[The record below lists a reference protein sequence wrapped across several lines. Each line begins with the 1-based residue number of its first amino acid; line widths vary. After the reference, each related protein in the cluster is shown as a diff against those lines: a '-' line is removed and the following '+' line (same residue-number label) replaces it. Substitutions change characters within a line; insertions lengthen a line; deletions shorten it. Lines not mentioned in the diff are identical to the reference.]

1 MRKLITVEEAE
12 SQVRDVV
19 ADFGTEQVP
28 IADCAG
34 RILRQSVSAERD
46 LPPFDR
52 VMMDGIA
59 IDHASWRSG
68 RRDFLIRGE
77 APAGKPRLSL
87 TDPGGCIE
95 VMTGAVLP
103 DGCNSVIPVERI
115 ALIDDHA
122 RLETGYQPK
131 AEQFIHKGGSD
142 HRSGSRLLDPG
153 TRLTGPEAAIAA
165 AAGLSRLTVS
175 TLPEIG
181 VVSIG
186 DELVEPGETVLDHQ
200 IRRSNDYGIEAAIRS
215 RQAGTVTR
223 VFVNDDR
230 DNMLRVIG
238 ERLEISGALVL
249 SGGVS
254 MGRYD
259 HVPDVLEALGIQL
272 IFHKVSQRPGRPMWF
287 GCSRD
292 GKPVFALPGNPVS
305 AIVCLSR
312 YVLPA
317 LESGMGLGEQPAR
330 WASLADDVSFTPEL
344 TLFLPVR
351 IRSTSD
357 ATLVAEPRSP
367 NTSGDFASL
376 AGTDGFV
383 ELPRGQQEFSSGF
396 VARFWP
402 W

>member
-1 MRKLITVEEAE
+1 MRKLITVEQAE
-12 SQVRDVV
+12 SQIRDVL
-19 ADFGTEQVP
+19 ADFGTEQIP

-34 RILRQSVSAERD
+34 RILRQPVSAERD

-52 VMMDGIA
+52 VMMDGIS
-59 IDHASWRSG
+59 IDHACWQSG
-68 RRDFLIRGE
+68 RREFLIGGE
-77 APAGKPRLSL
+77 APAGKPRQAL
-87 TDPGGCIE
+87 TDPDGCIE

-115 ALIDDHA
+115 SLIGDRA
-122 RLETGYQPK
+122 RLETGYQP
-131 AEQFIHKGGSD
+131 EVDQFIHKRGSD

-165 AAGLSRLTVS
+165 AAGLSQLTVS

-186 DELVEPGETVLDHQ
+186 DELVEPGEPVLDHQ
-200 IRRSNDYGIEAAIRS
+200 VRRSNDYGIEVAIRS

-230 DNMLRVIG
+230 DKMLRVIG
-238 ERLEISGALVL
+238 ERLEASDALVL

-259 HVPDVLEALGIQL
+259 HVPGVLEALGIEL
-272 IFHKVSQRPGRPMWF
+272 VFHKVSQRPGRPMWF

-317 LESGMGLGEQPAR
+317 LERGMGLQEQPAR
-330 WASLADDVSFTPEL
+330 WASLADDVSFAPEL

-351 IRSTSD
+351 VRSASD
-357 ATLVAEPRSP
+357 ATRVAQPRSP

-383 ELPRGQQEFSSGF
+383 ELPTGQQKYRSGF
-396 VARFWP
+396 VARLWT